1 MATDDLPVKTFKSA
15 KAWEIWLAKQH
26 AKSDGLWLQLA
37 KKDSGIASATYAEA
51 VEVALCYGWIDGLKR
66 PFDGTYWIQRFT
78 PRRPRSKWSANNKAK
93 VEALIEA
100 GRMQPAG
107 LREVEAARVDGRWEA
122 SYPSSATMEV
132 PEDFSAALAKRPKA
146 HAAFGTLSRTNRYA
160 FLFRVH
166 DAKRPETRAR
176 RITQFVEMITRG
188 ETPYPQRESQGESED
203 LMAIRGRG

>member
-15 KAWEIWLAKQH
+15 KAWETWLAKQH

-66 PFDGTYWIQRFT
+66 PLDDIYWIQRFT
-78 PRRPRSKWSANNKAK
+78 PRRPRSRWSAINKAK

-100 GRMQPAG
+100 GRMRPAG
-107 LREVEAARVDGRWEA
+107 LREVDAARADGRWEA
-122 SYPSSATMEV
+122 SYPGAATMQV
-132 PEDFSAALAKRPKA
+132 PEDFAVALAKRPKA
-146 HAAFGTLSRTNRYA
+146 RAAFEALSRTNRYA

-176 RITQFVEMITRG
+176 RIAQFVEMLTRG
-188 ETPYPQRESQGESED
+188 ETPYPQREPQGD
-203 LMAIRGRG
+203 RRT

>member
-1 MATDDLPVKTFKSA
+1 MATNDLPVKTFKSA
-15 KAWEIWLAKQH
+15 KAWETWLAKQH

-37 KKDSGIASATYAEA
+37 KKDSGIASATYPEA

-66 PFDGTYWIQRFT
+66 PLDGNYWIQHFT
-78 PRRPRSKWSANNKAK
+78 PRRPRSRWSVINKAK

-107 LREVEAARVDGRWEA
+107 LREVEAARADGCWEA
-122 SYPSSATMEV
+122 AYPGTSTMEV
-132 PEDFSAALAKRPKA
+132 PDDFAVALAKHPKA
-146 HAAFGTLSRTNRYA
+146 RAAFEALSRTNRYA

-176 RITQFVEMITRG
+176 RIAEFFERIARG
-188 ETPYPQRESQGESED
+188 ETLYPQREPKRETQGD
-203 LMAIRGRG
+203 RGGA